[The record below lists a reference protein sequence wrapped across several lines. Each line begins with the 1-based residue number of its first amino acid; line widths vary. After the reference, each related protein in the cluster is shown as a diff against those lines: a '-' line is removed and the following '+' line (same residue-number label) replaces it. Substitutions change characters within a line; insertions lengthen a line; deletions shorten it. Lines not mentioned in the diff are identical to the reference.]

1 MASVSML
8 LYIEECVYIY
18 RKVSNNKK
26 SAIIWVNGAA
36 PVSEDSLKLKCMM
49 GDFSLLQAE

>member
-36 PVSEDSLKLKCMM
+36 PVSKDSLKLKCMM